1 MVVLPLFQ
9 DKMMQLTTYEM
20 GTEAKETSAPT
31 LVGAA
36 LACSGIC
43 HTIAHCCR
51 KERCC
56 HHTEKAQ
63 LHSAGWVGEHFFQDE
78 KVILI
83 KNFISVAYT
92 SLDFLSLKLINS
104 RCP

>member
-1 MVVLPLFQ
+1 MGWVQRPKKPVPQPWGGQHWPAQVHAIPLPTVAG
-9 DKMMQLTTYEM
+9 K
-20 GTEAKETSAPT
+20 
-31 LVGAA
+31 
-36 LACSGIC
+36 SG
-43 HTIAHCCR
+43 
-51 KERCC
+51 CC
-56 HHTEKAQ
+56 HHTEIAQ

-92 SLDFLSLKLINS
+92 SLDFLSLKMTNG